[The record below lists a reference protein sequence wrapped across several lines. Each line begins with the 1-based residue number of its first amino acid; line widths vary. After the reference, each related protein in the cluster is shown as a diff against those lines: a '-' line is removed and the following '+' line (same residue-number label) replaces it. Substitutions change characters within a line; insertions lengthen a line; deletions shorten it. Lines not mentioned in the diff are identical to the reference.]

1 MLLAEDLLL
10 LVTEDASGR
19 LSAPAEQ
26 VDAGLGGANLV
37 ELTLL
42 NKVDLSGE
50 QDPGRRGRIIVRDP
64 SPAGDAVLDAALEIL
79 VARQGKRPS
88 AVIGPLS
95 KNLRGTL
102 YQRLADRGV
111 VRAERGRIFGVFPVR
126 RWPAQDASDEAEVRR
141 LMTQALVEQVVPDT
155 AAGAQIG
162 VFWRAGA
169 RVRHRAGRVI
179 ACSPGLLSTARRV
192 GPDQLHRSKARPA
205 SSGRGAFTWGRSDRT
220 LSIACARS
228 AAHAVCVVVPLS
240 VPFAGGGR
248 QSHMR

>member
-10 LVTEDASGR
+10 LVTDDASGR

-37 ELTLL
+37 ELTLR

-50 QDPGRRGRIIVRDP
+50 QDPGKPGRIIVRDP

-79 VARQGKRPS
+79 SARQGKRPS

-95 KNLRGTL
+95 KTLRRTL

-111 VRAERGRIFGVFPVR
+111 VRAEKSRILGVFPVR

-141 LMTQALVEQVVPDT
+141 LMTQALVQQEAPDART
-155 AAGAQIG
+155 AAL
-162 VFWRAGA
+162 
-169 RVRHRAGRVI
+169 I
-179 ACSPGLLSTARRV
+179 AL
-192 GPDQLHRSKARPA
+192 
-205 SSGRGAFTWGRSDRT
+205 
-220 LSIACARS
+220 
-228 AAHAVCVVVPLS
+228 AHAVGCVDKVVDARQHGLS
-240 VPFAGGGR
+240 KRQLRARAKKIAEGNWASAAVRKAIEDMMAAVIVTITNAGAVAG
-248 QSHMR
+248 QSHR

>member
-10 LVTEDASGR
+10 LVTDDASGR

-37 ELTLL
+37 ELTLR

-50 QDPGRRGRIIVRDP
+50 QDPGKRGRIIVRDP

-79 VARQGKRPS
+79 IARQGRRPS

-155 AAGAQIG
+155 RTAALIALVHAVGCVDKIVDARQHG
-162 VFWRAGA
+162 LSKRQLRARAKKIAEGNWA
-169 RVRHRAGRVI
+169 SAAVRKAIEDMMAAVI
-179 ACSPGLLSTARRV
+179 VTITATGTAV
-192 GPDQLHRSKARPA
+192 GQ
-205 SSGRGAFTWGRSDRT
+205 SGR
-220 LSIACARS
+220 
-228 AAHAVCVVVPLS
+228 
-240 VPFAGGGR
+240 
-248 QSHMR
+248 

>member
-10 LVTEDASGR
+10 LVTDDASGR

-37 ELTLL
+37 ELTLR
-42 NKVDLSGE
+42 NKVDLSGD
-50 QDPGRRGRIIVRDP
+50 QDPGRPGRIIVRDP

-79 VARQGKRPS
+79 VARQGRRPS

-95 KNLRGTL
+95 KNLRRTL

-141 LMTQALVEQVVPDT
+141 LMTQALVQQVAPDT
-155 AAGAQIG
+155 RTAALIALVHAVGCEDKIVDPRQHGLSKRELRARAKKIAEGNWASAAVRKAIEERMAAGG
-162 VFWRAGA
+162 
-169 RVRHRAGRVI
+169 
-179 ACSPGLLSTARRV
+179 
-192 GPDQLHRSKARPA
+192 
-205 SSGRGAFTWGRSDRT
+205 
-220 LSIACARS
+220 
-228 AAHAVCVVVPLS
+228 
-240 VPFAGGGR
+240 
-248 QSHMR
+248 